1 MNSSTYYVIDPPALQ
16 VLLKS
21 LRQHGYDLV
30 GPTIRDNAV
39 VYGEIT
45 NVEDMP
51 VGWGDEQEAGT
62 YRLRKR
68 NDKMIFGFNLG
79 PQSWK
84 KYLFP
89 SALRLLTSVRTKDGL
104 VFGEAE
110 NDGTGSQAG
119 EASGARSQRF
129 AFIGVRPCEL
139 RAILVQDKVLT
150 GGQDTDP
157 YYASLRSKAF
167 IVAVNCAQAAATCF
181 CTSMNTGPR
190 ADNGFDLSLTEV
202 MNESL
207 HYFLVQVG
215 SRAGEEIM
223 GELPH
228 REAVKSNKDDAA
240 RVVERTASSM
250 KRKMDTTD
258 VKSLLQ
264 GNPEHP
270 RWSEVATRCLA
281 CANCTM
287 VCPTCFCHTVQDT
300 TDLTGAHAERW
311 RTWDSCFTTEFSYIH
326 GGSIRVSPKSRYRQ
340 WLTHKLAN
348 WFDQFGMSGCVGCGR
363 CIAWCPVGIDIT
375 EEVSALRK
383 PLPVHHAGK
392 TTSPTTTKTEA
403 KTHGDA

>member
-129 AFIGVRPCEL
+129 AFHRC
-139 RAILVQDKVLT
+139 
-150 GGQDTDP
+150 
-157 YYASLRSKAF
+157 ASL
-167 IVAVNCAQAAATCF
+167 
-181 CTSMNTGPR
+181 
-190 ADNGFDLSLTEV
+190 
-202 MNESL
+202 
-207 HYFLVQVG
+207 
-215 SRAGEEIM
+215 
-223 GELPH
+223 
-228 REAVKSNKDDAA
+228 
-240 RVVERTASSM
+240 
-250 KRKMDTTD
+250 
-258 VKSLLQ
+258 
-264 GNPEHP
+264 
-270 RWSEVATRCLA
+270 
-281 CANCTM
+281 
-287 VCPTCFCHTVQDT
+287 
-300 TDLTGAHAERW
+300 
-311 RTWDSCFTTEFSYIH
+311 
-326 GGSIRVSPKSRYRQ
+326 
-340 WLTHKLAN
+340 
-348 WFDQFGMSGCVGCGR
+348 
-363 CIAWCPVGIDIT
+363 
-375 EEVSALRK
+375 
-383 PLPVHHAGK
+383 
-392 TTSPTTTKTEA
+392 
-403 KTHGDA
+403 